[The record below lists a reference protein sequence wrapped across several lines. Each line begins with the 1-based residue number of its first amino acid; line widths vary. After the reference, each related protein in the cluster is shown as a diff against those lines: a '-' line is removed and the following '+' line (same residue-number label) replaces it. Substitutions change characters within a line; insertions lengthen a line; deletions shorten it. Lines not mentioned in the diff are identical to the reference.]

1 MAEEGHLT
9 RAAERLGLR
18 ASSLSQQIIALE
30 RELDAT
36 LFVRTQSGMTP
47 TAAALALLPHARRIL
62 EEAELGAR
70 AVRDTTLGRPLRV
83 GVTPGAPPAVLST
96 LYAEAVEIDD
106 LPAARQL
113 DLLRRGA
120 LDAGLLAL
128 PEDVD
133 SLRVAVVSERPLGVL
148 VSDAH
153 SLALLDEVG
162 WEDLTGLDLLL
173 YERKLA
179 PGYHD
184 RLLADCAAA
193 GCSRPRRTASAV
205 AVRRRTAARWR
216 RRRLASPR
224 GTGRRSALVA
234 AAGGPGRPA
243 RARVGPGARVFGADR
258 GTGMTAPTAD
268 LRAVLPTSALR
279 CSRTAV
285 RIRLVDG
292 TPRSAITSR

>member
-1 MAEEGHLT
+1 MEIRRLRYLCAVAEEGHLT

-36 LFVRTQSGMTP
+36 LFVRTQAGMTP

-70 AVRDTTLGRPLRV
+70 AVRDATLARPLRV
-83 GVTPGAPPAVLST
+83 GVTPGAPPAILSA

-133 SLRVAVVSERPLGVL
+133 GLRVAVVSERPLGGL

-153 SLALLDEVG
+153 SLARLDEVG

-193 GCSRPRRTASAV
+193 GWRPAHVRAGPPRRSLFVAELRHGGDVVALRPREEPAEGLRWLPLREAPV
-205 AVRRRTAARWR
+205 VRH
-216 RRRLASPR
+216 
-224 GTGRRSALVA
+224 ALVWDPAHESSERIA
-234 AAGGPGRPA
+234 A
-243 RARVGPGARVFGADR
+243 
-258 GTGMTAPTAD
+258 
-268 LRAVLPTSALR
+268 
-279 CSRTAV
+279 
-285 RIRLVDG
+285 LV
-292 TPRSAITSR
+292 